1 MTERKAAGQ
10 DPDLDRLA
18 RAAAGGDEA
27 SFEAL
32 VRAVHVRIHRWALA
46 RVGDADDAEDVA
58 QRVLLRLHANLGRWQ
73 GRSRLTTWLYRITA
87 NEAASWRRRASRR
100 LERLRRR
107 GPPVAAGAAAP
118 DVADLD
124 RRRLAERATELFGE
138 LPRRQRE
145 VIDLV
150 DFQGYAPA
158 EAADMLALNHA
169 TLRANLFKA
178 RRALRRR
185 LLEEAGAVPGAR
197 GPRGRNDDT
206 PARGSGPATAG
217 EEAR

>member
-1 MTERKAAGQ
+1 MTEPTVAGP
-10 DPDLDRLA
+10 DPDLDGLA

-58 QRVLLRLHANLGRWQ
+58 QRVLVKLHASLGRWQ
-73 GRSRLTTWLYRITA
+73 GRSRFTTWLYRITA

-100 LERLRRR
+100 LDRLRRR
-107 GPPVAAGAAAP
+107 GPPVATGVAAP
-118 DVADLD
+118 DGADID

-145 VIDLV
+145 GIDLV
-150 DFQGYAPA
+150 DFQGYTPA

-178 RRALRRR
+178 RRSLRRR
-185 LLEEAGAVPGAR
+185 LLEEGGRRPAGARAAEDAR
-197 GPRGRNDDT
+197 
-206 PARGSGPATAG
+206 
-217 EEAR
+217 